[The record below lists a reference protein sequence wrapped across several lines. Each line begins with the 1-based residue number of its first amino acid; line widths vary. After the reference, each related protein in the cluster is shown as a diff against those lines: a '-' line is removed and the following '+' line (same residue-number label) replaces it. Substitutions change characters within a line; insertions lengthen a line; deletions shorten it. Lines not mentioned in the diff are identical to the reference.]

1 MNVVRMIR
9 SHNVGVILQPY
20 IVAVIG
26 LRLVYDQ
33 TVKNVLNTV
42 RLKHIKTNEKRKNS
56 YKNGYAILRTY
67 TQHKKALTACKLP
80 PS

>member
-1 MNVVRMIR
+1 MIR
-9 SHNVGVILQPY
+9 LSRSEERFKYGTFKAHKDK
-20 IVAVIG
+20 
-26 LRLVYDQ
+26 R
-33 TVKNVLNTV
+33 
-42 RLKHIKTNEKRKNS
+42 KRKNS